1 MLENIEK
8 GRWPYFEDT
17 RRGWTHTAFLVKDDV
32 RKGVGDRELEALV
45 NFTMTHLMRTMV

>member
-17 RRGWTHTAFLVKDDV
+17 RRGWTHTAFLVKDEV
-32 RKGVGDRELEALV
+32 RKGVGDREFEALV